1 MSTRPH
7 PSITR
12 SAGLGAL
19 FAVAL
24 GTLLLPTA
32 SFAQSTCVLLPH
44 ASADVPAA
52 TWQEVDRAVAEALRT
67 RGVIVL
73 SARDAQLR
81 MMGQPME
88 DCGAIECA
96 PDVNRFLGTA
106 FAVLTEVTWL
116 RGRPT
121 AVNVV
126 LIGLA
131 SDHAAGGQASV
142 ARGSELEDATMTAF
156 GIAWDR
162 WEADRQGQLL
172 VESTPPGAFVEL
184 DGTSVGRAPIRR
196 LVTTGVHTVHLA
208 LEGYVS
214 ETREITI
221 DRHEERTLS
230 VTLAPTEITAA
241 QAGPGDGGSEGEA
254 PSTGVLTT
262 VDQPHWANWV
272 LGGGL
277 LVASVGLAI
286 EPIYAASIAG
296 QRTPT
301 GEFYAF
307 GAQEGILTGLSA
319 ACLIGGIVV
328 LAVQPFRETVTIAP
342 GLGSLRIHGTF

>member
-1 MSTRPH
+1 M
-7 PSITR
+7 
-12 SAGLGAL
+12 ALGAVV
-19 FAVAL
+19 AV
-24 GTLLLPTA
+24 LLCLA
-32 SFAQSTCVLLPH
+32 SGEAAAQSTCVLLPH
-44 ASADVPAA
+44 ASAEVPAA
-52 TWQEVDRAVAEALRT
+52 TWQEVDRAVAEALRA

-73 SARDAQLR
+73 AARDAQLR

-126 LIGLA
+126 LIGVS
-131 SDHAAGGQASV
+131 SDHAAGGQASA
-142 ARGSELEDATMTAF
+142 ARGELEEATATAF

-172 VESTPPGAFVEL
+172 VESTPAGAFVEL
-184 DGTSVGRAPIRR
+184 DGTSVGRAPVRR
-196 LVTTGVHTVHLA
+196 LVTTGVHTVRLA

-230 VTLAPTEITAA
+230 IALVPTEPTAA
-241 QAGPGDGGSEGEA
+241 ADAASGEGPSGGA
-254 PSTGVLTT
+254 ASTRVGTT
-262 VDQPHWANWV
+262 VEQPHWGNWL

-277 LVASVGLAI
+277 LAAAVGLAI

-328 LAVQPFRETVTIAP
+328 LAVQPFRETITVEP
-342 GLGSLRIHGTF
+342 GLGSLRIRGAF

>member
-1 MSTRPH
+1 MNSLRAAPALLAVVVFAAVM
-7 PSITR
+7 
-12 SAGLGAL
+12 SAG
-19 FAVAL
+19 
-24 GTLLLPTA
+24 TA
-32 SFAQSTCVLLPH
+32 SAQSTCVILPH
-44 ASADVPAA
+44 ASAEVPAA
-52 TWQEVDRAVAEALRT
+52 TWEEVDRAVAEALRA

-81 MMGQPME
+81 MMGQSME

-96 PDVNRFLGTA
+96 PEVNRFLGTA

-126 LIGLA
+126 LIGVS
-131 SDHAAGGQASV
+131 SDHTAGGQAS
-142 ARGSELEDATMTAF
+142 APRGELEDATSTAF

-172 VESTPPGAFVEL
+172 VESTPPGAFVEV
-184 DGTSVGRAPIRR
+184 DGTSLGRAPVRR
-196 LVTTGVHTVHLA
+196 LVTTGVHTVRLA

-230 VTLAPTEITAA
+230 VTLAPTEHTAA
-241 QAGPGDGGSEGEA
+241 LAAEAAAESSGGA
-254 PSTGVLTT
+254 TSTVVPTT
-262 VDQPHWANWV
+262 VDRPHWANWV

-277 LVASVGLAI
+277 IAASVGLAI

-296 QRTPT
+296 QRAPT

-328 LAVQPFRETVTIAP
+328 LAVQPFRETITVEP
-342 GLGSLRIHGTF
+342 GLGSLRIRGTF